1 MEGNKK
7 SPIGDVEYK
16 VEAVVDKDLCTALL
30 AERIAAKRMVI
41 VTDVDGVKAD
51 YKTDDEELIRYISAE
66 DLEERFQNGEFAA
79 GSMAPKV
86 RSVLQFIDATGGTA
100 AIGALNDVNAVV
112 QGVAGTQIHPNE

>member
-1 MEGNKK
+1 M
-7 SPIGDVEYK
+7 
-16 VEAVVDKDLCTALL
+16 VDKDLCTALL